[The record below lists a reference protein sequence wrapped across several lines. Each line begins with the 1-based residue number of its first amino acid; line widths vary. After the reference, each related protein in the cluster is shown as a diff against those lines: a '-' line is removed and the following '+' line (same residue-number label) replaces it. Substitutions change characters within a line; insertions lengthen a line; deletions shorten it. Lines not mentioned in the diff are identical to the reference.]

1 MIFLIIGKS
10 GSGKS
15 TIINNLKQED
25 IIPKINIIKSYTTR
39 KQRDSE
45 DIDHTFIE
53 KKDIRKYR
61 KDIVASSWINNEYY
75 FATSKQFKP
84 NVANIYIVDEKGIQD
99 MKKHYKKCIVIQI
112 QTSKDYD
119 IDKDRKVRLINTI
132 HKDVNCTLINDG
144 TIEEAVNNFSKIINT
159 YWSDF

>member
-15 TIINNLKQED
+15 TIINNLKQEN

-45 DIDHTFIE
+45 DIDHTFIQ

-61 KDIVASSWINNEYY
+61 KDIVASSWIDDEFY

-84 NVANIYIVDEKGIQD
+84 DVANIYIVDEKGIQD

-119 IDKDRKVRLINTI
+119 INEDRKVRLIDTI
-132 HKDVNCTLINDG
+132 YKDANCTLINDG
-144 TIEEAVNNFSKIINT
+144 TVEQAVDIFAKIINA